1 MTLPQTEPIYE
12 RLAREIEAELRDGPW
27 RDGDPLPSEAAFAA
41 SYGVSRK
48 TIRRAFEIIERNG
61 LIDRSQ
67 GRNSLV
73 RNPRIEKAIGLASDF
88 SSEARRAGLRPRS
101 RLDSIRI
108 RKATL
113 GESVHLGLPAGTE
126 VVEIV
131 RTRQVEGLPT
141 VWQSSVL
148 PAAFAR
154 GLGDLRQAGSS
165 LYDSIRTRLG
175 IEITATEDRLSIVN
189 ARDREAERLRVAN
202 GTPLVRMT
210 RLASAKDGR
219 VIEFSVSLI
228 RPEFFVFQTSR
239 WIEPHG

>member
-1 MTLPQTEPIYE
+1 MALPQTEPTYE
-12 RLAREIEAELRDGPW
+12 RLAREIEAELRDGFW

-48 TIRRAFEIIERNG
+48 TIRRAFEIIERGG

-101 RLDSIRI
+101 RLESIRI
-108 RKATL
+108 RDATL
-113 GESVHLGLPAGTE
+113 GESVHLGLPTGTE

-141 VWQSSVL
+141 VWQTSVL
-148 PAAFAR
+148 PAAIAR
-154 GLGDLRQAGSS
+154 ELDGLRQAGSS
-165 LYDSIRTRLG
+165 LYGAIRNKLG
-175 IEITATEDRLSIVN
+175 IEISGTEDRLSIIV
-189 ARDREAERLRVAN
+189 ACAREAERLRVAN
-202 GTPLVRMT
+202 GTTLVRMT

-219 VIEFSVSLI
+219 AIEFSISLI

-239 WIEPHG
+239 WIEPHS